1 MDHFIVEGG
10 NRLEGSVTISG
21 AKNSVLKLMAA
32 SILGRGMTH
41 LSNVPRI
48 ADVFIMADVL
58 RELGATVEFKDD
70 VLEIDTS
77 SELRT
82 VASYELV
89 RRMRA
94 SFNVLGP
101 LLGRYG
107 HARVALPGGCN
118 IGMRPVDLH
127 ERSLASLGV
136 AFSFDHGY
144 LEGVAP
150 ELTGSRI
157 VLDFPSRGAT
167 ENLLTASVMARGTT
181 VIENAAREPDI
192 IDLAEFLNRMG
203 ARVHGAGTS
212 TIEVEGVE
220 ELNSASYVV
229 PSDPIEAGTFALA
242 VLATRG
248 DGELVGAR
256 PGDLEVFLNKITQ
269 TGALW
274 TETDRGIRVSISTR
288 PRSVDFVT
296 LPHPGFPTDL
306 LAQMISYLATA
317 DGTSIATENI
327 FESRYMYVAELNR
340 MGADIS
346 IEGHHAVIRGIPKLQ
361 GTQVRAT
368 DLRAG
373 AALLIAA
380 LSADGPSEIHDIHH
394 IDRGYEDLDDKLR
407 QLGARVSRISET
419 SPAFLP

>member
-10 NRLEGSVTISG
+10 DRLEGSISISG

-32 SILGRGMTH
+32 SILGRGTTH

-58 RELGATVEFKDD
+58 RELGATVEFVGD

-77 SELRT
+77 AELKT
-82 VASYELV
+82 VAPYELV

-150 ELTGSRI
+150 ELTGGRV

-167 ENLLTASVMARGTT
+167 ENLLTASVAAKGTT

-220 ELNSASYVV
+220 ELTSASYVV

-248 DGELVGAR
+248 DAELIGAR
-256 PGDLEVFLNKITQ
+256 PGDLEVFLHKVMQ

-274 TETDRGIRVSISTR
+274 TETDRGIRVSVSSR
-288 PRSVDFVT
+288 PRAVDFVT

-306 LAQMISYLATA
+306 LAQMIAYLSTA

-340 MGADIS
+340 MGADIF

-394 IDRGYEDLDDKLR
+394 IDRGYEDLDEKLR

-419 SPAFLP
+419 APAFLP

>member
-10 NRLEGSVTISG
+10 DRLEGSVNVSG

-32 SILGRGMTH
+32 SILGRGTTH

-58 RELGATVEFKDD
+58 RELGATVEFNDD
-70 VLEIDTS
+70 ILEIDTS
-77 SELRT
+77 AELKT
-82 VASYELV
+82 VAPYELV

-136 AFSFDHGY
+136 AFAFDHGY

-150 ELTGSRI
+150 ELTGARI

-167 ENLLTASVMARGTT
+167 ENLLTASVCAKGIT

-212 TIEVEGVE
+212 TLEVEGVE
-220 ELNSASYVV
+220 ELTSASYVV

-248 DGELVGAR
+248 DAELIGAR
-256 PGDLEVFLNKITQ
+256 PGDLEVFLHKVTQ

-274 TETDRGIRVSISTR
+274 TETDRGIRVSASSR
-288 PRSVDFVT
+288 PGAVDFVT

-306 LAQMISYLATA
+306 LAQMIAYLSTA

-340 MGADIS
+340 MGADIF

-380 LSADGPSEIHDIHH
+380 LSADGPSDIHDIHH
-394 IDRGYEDLDDKLR
+394 IDRGYEDLDEKLR

>member
-1 MDHFIVEGG
+1 MDHFIVDGG
-10 NRLEGSVTISG
+10 DRLEGSVTISG

-32 SILGRGMTH
+32 SILGRGTTH

-58 RELGATVEFKDD
+58 RELGATVEFNGDI
-70 VLEIDTS
+70 LEIDTS
-77 SELRT
+77 AELKT
-82 VASYELV
+82 VAPYELV

-127 ERSLASLGV
+127 ERSLANLGV
-136 AFSFDHGY
+136 VFSFDHGY

-150 ELTGSRI
+150 ELTGGRV

-167 ENLLTASVMARGTT
+167 ENLLTASVAAKGTT

-220 ELNSASYVV
+220 ELTSASYVV

-248 DGELVGAR
+248 DAELIGAR
-256 PGDLEVFLNKITQ
+256 PGDLEVFLHKVTQ

-274 TETDRGIRVSISTR
+274 TETDGGIRVSISSR
-288 PRSVDFVT
+288 PRALDFVT

-306 LAQMISYLATA
+306 LAQMIAYLSTA
-317 DGTSIATENI
+317 EGTSIATENI

-340 MGADIS
+340 MGADIF
-346 IEGHHAVIRGIPKLQ
+346 IEGHHAVIRGISKLQ

-394 IDRGYEDLDDKLR
+394 IDRGYEDLDEKLR